1 MKENND
7 NTKHRLT
14 ELRKDP
20 TGHKKSP
27 RRASIGNSG
36 TAGRPDD
43 NVSESLRTLAVSS
56 TDGIT
61 GLVALHGI
69 GALGIAAVTVEA
81 LGAGHEEGNQQKY
94 EQVDNGEHRAY
105 GLDPDG
111 QMHGTQTG
119 RALKHLRNVGHLKI
133 DGPRKVA
140 DEQDAGHPAAPP
152 EVVVALDDGQEHGNV
167 EHQQE
172 QEHDEHHHHAAGHGE
187 RGAQKSADNGAY
199 RAHHYG
205 QREEDDDIKAEMQ
218 TAQPAGSTE
227 EAGEEGAIVVAK
239 IHIFHHDSFYWY
251 NIIRIE
257 YKYIVFGPTGQLSV
271 PEKIGTTGNFRIR
284 QRPGLLP
291 QAEESR
297 PVPTGRVR
305 LIADAGRRNRGHITR
320 GGAPVPRG
328 RRAGGR

>member
-14 ELRKDP
+14 RLQKAL
-20 TGHKKSP
+20 TGYKKVP
-27 RRASIGNSG
+27 DAQASG
-36 TAGRPDD
+36 TRERPQGPMATPQRL
-43 NVSESLRTLAVSS
+43 LRIFYRSGADS
-56 TDGIT
+56 IT

-81 LGAGHEEGNQQKY
+81 LGAGHEEGNQQKD
-94 EQVDNGEHRAY
+94 EQVDDGEHRAY

-111 QMHGTQTG
+111 QMHGPQTG

-205 QREEDDDIKAEMQ
+205 QREEDDNIKAEMQ
-218 TAQPAGSTE
+218 AAQPAGSTE

-239 IHIFHHDSFYWY
+239 IHIFHYDSFYWY

-271 PEKIGTTGNFRIR
+271 PEKIGPTGNFRIR

-291 QAEESR
+291 QAEKSR

-305 LIADAGRRNRGHITR
+305 QIPDADRRNRGHITR